1 MTPRILVLEDDVI
14 AQNVLSMALRS
25 RGYVVDVTADGVEA
39 VQMMGRERYD
49 LALMDYQLPELD
61 GVSAARLL
69 RGAQAG
75 QSQDTKLIAITAS
88 AARLQERVERL
99 SLFDAIVQKPF
110 DVERLLAMVAEALDD
125 PERRRS
131 RDASQAAWKAV
142 GLRGRPK
149 AVAVP
154 APSREQAGVL
164 DLYFDLVEGAE
175 PDLILLTEAKGIA
188 SLNLV
193 RARSDGFLL
202 PIVDLTGNLGDAA
215 DAGFGA
221 HDVAS
226 WRSVAAAVTGFGER
240 RRRLSPQV
248 LSATDVDTRLLAY
261 LWVSDRD
268 YAPVP
273 DAGDPTCTRYPGFFP
288 VEFLQ
293 AAERLAHRG
302 LLSRRFADR
311 FHCCTACSS
320 RRLNVREECPCCRSA
335 NLSEVA
341 IVHHFRCAHTG
352 PETEFRKDADL
363 VCPKC
368 RQHLRHYGSDYD
380 KPGHALMCA
389 ACGARNSEPS
399 IGFSCLD
406 CGTHTDGD
414 AARQSDVFA
423 YALDPRTVPL
433 LTADMPRLGSDP
445 VRDELLRL
453 AQAGDDAWR
462 RLAVVRV
469 SYGARNRIVA
479 SRGEPAFEGMRA
491 LFLEHLHN
499 ALSPSESLARDKD
512 CDYVVVQD
520 AEFEDLSRFLAAL
533 LRHAGEILAE
543 SIEPSFEL
551 VRSPAHAG
559 AA

>member
-1 MTPRILVLEDDVI
+1 MTARILVLEDDVI
-14 AQNVLSMALRS
+14 AQKVLAMALRS

-39 VQMMGRERYD
+39 VQMIGRERYD

-75 QSQDTKLIAITAS
+75 QSVATKLIAITAS

-99 SLFDAIVQKPF
+99 TLFDAIVQKPF

-125 PERRRS
+125 PARSRS
-131 RDASQAAWKAV
+131 RDASEAAWKGF
-142 GLRGRPK
+142 GLQGRPR

-164 DLYFDLVEGAE
+164 ELYFDLVEGGA
-175 PDLILLTEAKGIA
+175 PDVILLTDPNGIA

-202 PIVDLTGNLGDAA
+202 PIVDLTGSLGDAA
-215 DAGFGA
+215 DASFGPYNL
-221 HDVAS
+221 AS
-226 WRSVAAAVTGFGER
+226 WRSVAAAVAGFGER
-240 RRRLSPQV
+240 RSRLSPHV
-248 LSATDVDTRLLAY
+248 TAALDVDTRLLAY
-261 LWVSDRD
+261 LWVSKRD

-273 DAGDPTCTRYPGFFP
+273 DPGDPTCTRYPGFFP
-288 VEFLQ
+288 SEFLL

-311 FHCCTACSS
+311 FHSCTACSS

-335 NLSEVA
+335 DLSEVA

-352 PETEFRKDADL
+352 PETEFKKDTDL

-389 ACGARNSEPS
+389 ACGARNSEPA

-406 CGTHTDGD
+406 CGAHTDGE

-423 YALDPRTVPL
+423 YALDSRAVAL
-433 LTADMPRLGSDP
+433 LTADMPRLGSNP
-445 VRDELLRL
+445 VRDALLRL
-453 AQAGDDAWR
+453 AHAGEDAWR
-462 RLAVVRV
+462 DLAVARV
-469 SYGARNRIVA
+469 SYGARDRIVA
-479 SRGEPAFEGMRA
+479 SRGELAFEKMRT
-491 LFLEHLHN
+491 LFLENLRN
-499 ALSPSESLARDKD
+499 ALSQNESVVRDQD
-512 CDYVVVQD
+512 CDYVMIQNVEVED
-520 AEFEDLSRFLAAL
+520 AGGLLAAL

-543 SIEPSFEL
+543 SIEPAFEL
-551 VRSPAHAG
+551 VRTPQRAG